1 MISDMGTPAEMAA
14 IDELEALQLTGGMR
28 AGGVNASRPLIS
40 FRADG
45 AGVRIWPRW
54 QALGLFAP
62 TFEFA
67 WADVGRLVIITGVS
81 GAQIGVRFMLTKAP
95 NVTNGPLIFWRK
107 SIRRPIVWLAPA
119 DLERVLA
126 MAPPAIQR
134 SRKRGVLFWPERN

>member
-1 MISDMGTPAEMAA
+1 MHTHAEMAA
-14 IDELEALQLTGGMR
+14 IDELEPLQLTGGMR

-45 AGVRIWPRW
+45 TGVRIWPRW
-54 QALGLFAP
+54 QALSLLAP

-67 WADVGRLVIITGVS
+67 WADVGRLVIIKGVS
-81 GAQIGVRFMLTKAP
+81 GGQIGVRFVLAKAP
-95 NVTNGPLIFWRK
+95 HVTSGPLVFWRK

-126 MAPPAIQR
+126 MAPPAIPR
-134 SRKRGVLFWPERN
+134 SRKRGALFWPERN